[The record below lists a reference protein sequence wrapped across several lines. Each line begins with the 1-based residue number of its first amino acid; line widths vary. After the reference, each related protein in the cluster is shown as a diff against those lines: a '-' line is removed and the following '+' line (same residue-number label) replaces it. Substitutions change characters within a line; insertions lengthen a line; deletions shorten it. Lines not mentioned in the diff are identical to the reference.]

1 MLKLGG
7 ILLLFFSLKKK
18 IIYIKKVHVKN
29 SSSDELC
36 LKLRSVVERRAVTLK
51 ALFESLYGG
60 SIYCLDCEFVPGF
73 YSAYEE

>member
-1 MLKLGG
+1 M
-7 ILLLFFSLKKK
+7 
-18 IIYIKKVHVKN
+18 HVKN

-36 LKLRSVVERRAVTLK
+36 LKLSLRYVVERRVVTLK

>member
-1 MLKLGG
+1 M
-7 ILLLFFSLKKK
+7 
-18 IIYIKKVHVKN
+18 HVKN

-36 LKLRSVVERRAVTLK
+36 LKLGSVVERRAVTLK
-51 ALFESLYGG
+51 TLFESLYGG